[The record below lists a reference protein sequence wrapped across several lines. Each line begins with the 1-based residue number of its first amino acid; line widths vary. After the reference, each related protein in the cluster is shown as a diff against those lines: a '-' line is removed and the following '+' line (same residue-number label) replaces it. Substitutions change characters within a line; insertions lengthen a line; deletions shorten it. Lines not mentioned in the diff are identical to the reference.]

1 MRNQKKRNHMLKYS
15 LLGIFLVAVTVV
27 VHALGATAWLRHLGR
42 KFDQIS
48 ISSHSGQSLRFMLST
63 MLTLTTLHLVQ
74 IYIWAFAYMHLLP
87 DSAFEST
94 EEAIY
99 FSFVTFTTLG
109 YGDVTLSDVWR
120 VLSGFEALSG
130 VLLIGWSTAML
141 FAVVSR
147 IWKGMLAE
155 TVVKN

>member
-1 MRNQKKRNHMLKYS
+1 MLKYS
-15 LLGIFLVAVTVV
+15 LLGIFLVAVSVAI
-27 VHALGATAWLRHLGR
+27 HAFGTTAWLRYLGR
-42 KFDQIS
+42 RFEATS
-48 ISSHSGQSLRFMLST
+48 VSSQSRQSLRFLLST

-147 IWKGMLAE
+147 IWKGMLGDN
-155 TVVKN
+155 VIKKR

>member
-1 MRNQKKRNHMLKYS
+1 MLKYS
-15 LLGIFLVAVTVV
+15 LLGIFLVAVSVTI
-27 VHALGATAWLRHLGR
+27 HAFGTTAWLRHLGR
-42 KFDQIS
+42 RFDGAS
-48 ISSHSGQSLRFMLST
+48 VSSQSRQSLRFLLST

-74 IYIWAFAYMHLLP
+74 IYIWAFAYTHLLP
-87 DSAFEST
+87 DSAFGST

-147 IWKGMLAE
+147 IWKGMLGE
-155 TVVKN
+155 NVIKN